1 MRKNKENRT
10 EQRNK
15 RPGFTLVEIMV
26 VVAIIGLL
34 ATLAVTKIMS
44 NVATAKVTTTKTKI
58 SQIEQSLELFFLNNG
73 FYPTTDQ
80 GLQALVEK
88 PTISPIPENYPKGG
102 YMKELPKDGWN
113 REFLYICPG
122 EKHDYDIISF
132 GSDGKEGGED
142 TATDLRN

>member
-58 SQIEQSLELFFLNNG
+58 SQIEQSLELFFLNNKIG
-73 FYPTTDQ
+73 R
-80 GLQALVEK
+80 AHV
-88 PTISPIPENYPKGG
+88 
-102 YMKELPKDGWN
+102 
-113 REFLYICPG
+113 
-122 EKHDYDIISF
+122 
-132 GSDGKEGGED
+132 
-142 TATDLRN
+142 